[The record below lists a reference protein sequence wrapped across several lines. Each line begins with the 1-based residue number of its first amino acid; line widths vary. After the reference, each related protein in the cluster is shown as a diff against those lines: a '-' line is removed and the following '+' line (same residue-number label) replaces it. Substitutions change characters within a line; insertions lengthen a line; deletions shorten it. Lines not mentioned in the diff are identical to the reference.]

1 VKKAYESPAAEK
13 IAFCYRDQIVAMSGL
28 KTVCTYINN
37 GGGKDDTCGGNEHSA
52 NRIYNT

>member
-1 VKKAYESPAAEK
+1 MKSVYESPVVEK
-13 IAFCYRDQIVAMSGL
+13 ISFCYRDQVVAMSGL

-37 GGGKDDTCGGNEHSA
+37 GGGKHDTCGGNENSA